1 MRASFA
7 ATLSALFVVAACT
20 IEPSVGTT
28 EALFV
33 VPRGGTETFFS
44 LPWPSDLRLTPEG
57 NVDASAFP
65 GVASNAILGEY
76 VELIASR
83 IDGYSISAPVYFAFS
98 AALDESSLP
107 ADAEASLTDDASVF
121 LVAIDPESPDYGTRH
136 PVEMHYW
143 DPATR
148 WWPGHALAVRPV
160 FGIPL
165 RERTTYAAV
174 VTRRV
179 RDTEGATLLRS
190 ADLDAILGTGGDAA
204 IASARAIHAPA
215 LTALAEMGVPA
226 DDVISLAV
234 FTTQTV
240 TEPLYRARDWLVN
253 QPDPE
258 ILSDAWRNLRTNDQY
273 TMLAGSY
280 RSPSF
285 QSGSVPFESEGG
297 EILFDEAGAPIVQET
312 LELRFALSIPRTP
325 PPPDGFPILLYAHG
339 TGGDYLTFE
348 REGLAA
354 DLASLGVAVMGVD
367 QIHHGPRNP
376 SSTATEILVFN
387 FLNPLAFRDNAR
399 QSALDLVQQA
409 RVAEVLEVPAELAG
423 GEPMRFDASRMLFMG
438 HSQGGLNGPIFL
450 GIDDHVKAAILSGA
464 GGQLSIAL
472 VEKVEPV
479 SIPGLVTSLLRV
491 SSAEAEHL
499 VYEHPIH
506 AMMQIWT
513 DVADPTHYVAQLFHE
528 PREGFA
534 PKHVLQTEGITDP
547 FTPAAS
553 MEALATAARIPLL
566 GPELRPVPGLTIQGA
581 PRGELPASG
590 NVAGGAATA
599 GLLQFDGGHFVAFDT
614 PVTMRL
620 LAFLQSYLTD
630 GVPTIE

>member
-7 ATLSALFVVAACT
+7 AAFASLLFVSCT
-20 IEPSVGTT
+20 TDPAVVGTT

-33 VPRGGTETFFS
+33 VPRDGTEPFFS
-44 LPWPSDLRLTPEG
+44 LPWPSDLRLTPDG
-57 NVDASAFP
+57 NVDARAFP
-65 GVASNAILGEY
+65 GAASNAILETY
-76 VELIASR
+76 TDLIASR

-98 AALDESSLP
+98 AALDESTLP
-107 ADAEASLTDDASVF
+107 ADAEASLGDDASVF
-121 LVAIDPESPDYGTRH
+121 VVAIDPESPDYGTRH

-160 FGIPL
+160 FGIPF

-174 VTRRV
+174 VTWRV
-179 RDTEGATLLRS
+179 RDAEGATLRRS
-190 ADLDAILGTGGDAA
+190 ADLDAILGSGGDAA
-204 IASARAIHAPA
+204 IQAARTLHAPA
-215 LTALAEMGVPA
+215 LTTLAEMGVPA
-226 DDVISLAV
+226 DDVVSLAV

-240 TEPLYRARDWLVN
+240 TEPLYRTRDWLVR

-258 ILSDAWRNLRTNDQY
+258 IGEMRNLRANDDY
-273 TMLAGSY
+273 VMLGGTY

-285 QSGSVPFESEGG
+285 QSGEVPFVSEGG
-297 EILFDEAGAPIVQET
+297 EILFDDAGDPIVQET
-312 LELRFALSIPRTP
+312 LDLRFALSLPRTAP
-325 PPPDGFPILLYAHG
+325 PPGGFPILLYAHG

-354 DLASLGVAVMGVD
+354 DFARIGVAVMGVD

-376 SSTATEILVFN
+376 STTATEILVFN

-423 GEPMRFDASRMLFMG
+423 GTAVRFDASRMLFMG

-450 GIDDHVKAAILSGA
+450 GIDDHVKAAVLSGA

-472 VEKVEPV
+472 VEKTEPV
-479 SIPGLVTSLLRV
+479 SIPGLVASLLRV
-491 SSAEAEHL
+491 SSPEAEHL

-506 AMMQIWT
+506 ALLQIWT
-513 DVADPTHYVAQLFHE
+513 DVSDPTHYVAQLFHE

-547 FTPAAS
+547 YTPAAS

-581 PRGELPASG
+581 PRGELPASA

-614 PVTMRL
+614 PVTSRL
-620 LAFLQSYLTD
+620 LSFFESYLRD